1 MPGGDLDRTGGSARR
16 GRRPQNS
23 SFKEFI
29 VPRNLLEAWDD
40 ERDLVRR
47 EQRLALALTKAKAEA
62 DLLHQS

>member
-1 MPGGDLDRTGGSARR
+1 MPGDVWTAVGVQRGA

-47 EQRLALALTKAKAEA
+47 EQSLALAP
-62 DLLHQS
+62 HQS